1 MSAKATWRSFSSII
15 SGAAKICSASTT
27 HMMLSSL
34 MRSRMDVVHERQRN
48 AGGVG
53 DSAGL
58 EQDVFGLLGT
68 SHEFGHC
75 SGQIVAD
82 VAADAAVGEI
92 DDVAIVFNSDDE
104 LGIDVDGTEV
114 VHQHRDAQAVIAGQ
128 DAVQQRRLASAK
140 KAGQN
145 GQRHRGRN

>member
-1 MSAKATWRSFSSII
+1 MQ
-15 SGAAKICSASTT
+15 
-27 HMMLSSL
+27 L
-34 MRSRMDVVHERQRN
+34 
-48 AGGVG
+48 
-53 DSAGL
+53 
-58 EQDVFGLLGT
+58 
-68 SHEFGHC
+68 GHC

-92 DDVAIVFNSDDE
+92 DDVAIVFNADDE

-140 KAGQN
+140 KAGQD
-145 GQRHRGRN
+145 GQRHSVRN